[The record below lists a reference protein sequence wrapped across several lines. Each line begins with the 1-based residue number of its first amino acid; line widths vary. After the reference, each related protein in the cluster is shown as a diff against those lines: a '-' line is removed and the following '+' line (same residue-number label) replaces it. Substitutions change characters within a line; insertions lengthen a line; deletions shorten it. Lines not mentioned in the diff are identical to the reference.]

1 MPDPFAMYSAPA
13 NLLPTP
19 QWARE
24 GLINAVPVPDVLH
37 DLRCGRDVYLR
48 LPSGVDVADVRCD
61 TIIRLYAVSEDEEF
75 CLCHVENR
83 LVWISRLSLV
93 I

>member
-1 MPDPFAMYSAPA
+1 MPGPFATYSAPA

-24 GLINAVPVPDVLH
+24 GLINAVPVPDVLR

-48 LPSGVDVADVRCD
+48 LPFVDVAEVRFG
-61 TIIRLYAVSEDEEF
+61 TIIRLHAVSEDEEF
-75 CLCHVENR
+75 FCVRWRSVSSGFFVCH
-83 LVWISRLSLV
+83 W
-93 I
+93 

>member
-1 MPDPFAMYSAPA
+1 MPGPFAMYSAPA

-37 DLRCGRDVYLR
+37 DLRCGRDVYLQ
-48 LPSGVDVADVRCD
+48 LPFVDVAEVCFG
-61 TIIRLYAVSEDEEF
+61 TIIRLHAVSEDEEF
-75 CLCHVENR
+75 F
-83 LVWISRLSLV
+83 
-93 I
+93 